1 MIEHPITHCRKY
13 CCDTANPRPVVEL
26 TDFSHRQTPAHG
38 IGIAYAYYL
47 TFPGAL
53 SGQRLGPAAEQQE
66 SAPSLPALLFLQRI

>member
-1 MIEHPITHCRKY
+1 M
-13 CCDTANPRPVVEL
+13 VEL
-26 TDFSHRQTPAHG
+26 TDFSHRRTPAHR
-38 IGIAYAYYL
+38 IGIVWAYYF